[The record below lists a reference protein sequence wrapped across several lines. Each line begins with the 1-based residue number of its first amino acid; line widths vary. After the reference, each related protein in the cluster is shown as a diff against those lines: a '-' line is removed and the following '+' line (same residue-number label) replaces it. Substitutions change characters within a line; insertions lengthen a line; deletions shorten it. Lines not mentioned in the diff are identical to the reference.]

1 MLLDRELLPAED
13 RSVLADR
20 RDHPRSAPSLA
31 LTSDITQF
39 VDAGIIAR
47 AGLREPRHV
56 PSSTG
61 RLSIGSGRIELPPW
75 TVAWLA
81 GA

>member
-1 MLLDRELLPAED
+1 MLLDRELPPAED

-20 RDHPRSAPSLA
+20 RDHPRSAPLLA
-31 LTSDITQF
+31 LTSDITQL
-39 VDAGIIAR
+39 VDAGIMAR
-47 AGLREPRHV
+47 RLREPRHV

-75 TVAWLA
+75 TVAWLV